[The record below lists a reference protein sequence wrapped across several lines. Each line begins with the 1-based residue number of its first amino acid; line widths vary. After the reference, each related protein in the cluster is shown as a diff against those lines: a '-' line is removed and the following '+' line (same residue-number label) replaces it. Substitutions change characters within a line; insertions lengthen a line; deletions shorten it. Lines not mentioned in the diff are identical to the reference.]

1 MRIGFIGLGNM
12 GGPMATNLQKA
23 GHELIV
29 NDIDEAKTAP
39 HRERGATWADTPE
52 EVARQAPIVL
62 TSLPGPA
69 EVEEVALG
77 PQGLSMGL
85 SRGRVRGPVERF
97 ADADSGRWRSASRRS
112 ARTCWTL
119 R

>member
-52 EVARQAPIVL
+52 EVARARL
-62 TSLPGPA
+62 SLDDPG
-69 EVEEVALG
+69 
-77 PQGLSMGL
+77 
-85 SRGRVRGPVERF
+85 SRELP
-97 ADADSGRWRSASRRS
+97 
-112 ARTCWTL
+112 
-119 R
+119 